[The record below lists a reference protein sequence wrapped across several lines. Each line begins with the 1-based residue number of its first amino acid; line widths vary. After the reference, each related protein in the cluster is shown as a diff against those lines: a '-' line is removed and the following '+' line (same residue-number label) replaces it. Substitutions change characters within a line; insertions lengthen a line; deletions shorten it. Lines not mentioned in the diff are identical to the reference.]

1 MGPRRDYL
9 LQLCVGFPTV
19 ELRVKV
25 GYTMMTPWQFV
36 CWIPY
41 RLGLLRCK
49 SFRVGRE
56 VGYTIRFL
64 GVLIR
69 TVIVS

>member
-1 MGPRRDYL
+1 MI
-9 LQLCVGFPTV
+9 
-19 ELRVKV
+19 KI
-25 GYTMMTPWQFV
+25 GYTRLTNWQFV

-49 SFRVGRE
+49 SFRIGRE
-56 VGYTIRFL
+56 VGYTVRFL

-69 TVIVS
+69 TVVVS